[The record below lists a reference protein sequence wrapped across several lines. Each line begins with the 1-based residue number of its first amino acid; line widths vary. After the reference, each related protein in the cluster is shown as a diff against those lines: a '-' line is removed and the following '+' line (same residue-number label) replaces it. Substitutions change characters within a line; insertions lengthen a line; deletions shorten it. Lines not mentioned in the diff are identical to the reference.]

1 MLAVSNIS
9 KSYGIKN
16 ILNNVSFTLKQGER
30 AGLIGPNGC
39 GKTTLLRI
47 LAGIDPADRVPCI

>member
-9 KSYGIKN
+9 KAFSIKQ
-16 ILNNVSFTLKQGER
+16 ILNQVSFTLKQGER
-30 AGLIGPNGC
+30 AGLVGPNGC

-47 LAGIDPADRVPCI
+47 LAGIDPPD